1 MKLVIQRCSEASVL
15 IDNNIKQDINKGL
28 VVFLGI
34 SNSDTEKD
42 IDYLI
47 HKLVNIR
54 VFEDDN
60 QKLNYSVK
68 DIEAEIL
75 LISQFTLY
83 ANINNGN
90 RPSFEN
96 CMKFSDAKKLY
107 DIFVDKLEKETKKL
121 KTGNFGSI
129 MKVSLTNDGPVTIIL
144 DSNN

>member
-83 ANINNGN
+83 ANTNNGN